1 MQLASGSRIPDGLLA
16 ANVLLSEKPRL
27 GVPSWN
33 PALHQ
38 GIGEANCTAAIGL
51 RASQS
56 LNRVQSR
63 YTGKERDAES
73 GNDYFGARYYS
84 NSMGRFLSPDWSAK
98 AEPVPYAKLTNPQSL
113 NLYAYVGNSPE
124 SMTDPDGHLA
134 VVQRDISSS
143 FWVDGLKGEAAVEQ
157 WNAEI
162 EALAG
167 AFAAVEAQAYAEA
180 TQPAT
185 PQSAAQQQSSS
196 STGNS
201 NPNAAAEQHQYDLVV
216 GRVNKLLGT
225 DDAAD
230 HIDPGGKL
238 VGGNYEFSIN
248 NADKSDAA
256 FRSSLNS
263 ALGEADGD
271 KGAHGGLTP
280 PTHRIGF
287 STSLHHDNDALHVDH
302 FNGAK
307 FPIGSLLHV
316 IVDVG
321 IGHLPYYGSNHAFS
335 YSGVQ

>member
-1 MQLASGSRIPDGLLA
+1 MQA
-16 ANVLLSEKPRL
+16 AHHYDTSINLP
-27 GVPSWN
+27 
-33 PALHQ
+33 
-38 GIGEANCTAAIGL
+38 
-51 RASQS
+51 
-56 LNRVQSR
+56 SR

-73 GNDYFGARYYS
+73 GLDYFGARYYAS
-84 NSMGRFLSPDWSAK
+84 NLGRFVSPDWSAQE
-98 AEPVPYAKLTNPQSL
+98 EPVPYSKLTDPQSL
-113 NLYAYVGNSPE
+113 DLYAYVRNNPMSQ
-124 SMTDPDGHLA
+124 SDPDGHTA
-134 VVQRDISSS
+134 ATDADARKQNDIL
-143 FWVDGLKGEAAVEQ
+143 FWGGQVTNNQPNLGAEQ
-157 WNAEI
+157 NS
-162 EALAG
+162 ALA
-167 AFAAVEAQAYAEA
+167 AQ
-180 TQPAT
+180 QV
-185 PQSAAQQQSSS
+185 AAQQQSSS

-238 VGGNYEFSIN
+238 VGGNYELSIN

-263 ALGEADGD
+263 ALGEADGY

-287 STSLHHDNDALHVDH
+287 GTSLHHDNDALHVDH

-307 FPIGSLLHV
+307 FPIGSLLNV